1 MNRYLRSAL
10 LGLMW
15 AAVAAYVVW
24 AGASA
29 RRVRMAKRVGGL
41 EIEVV
46 DSSSQGH
53 LVSAAMV
60 RGWISQSGI
69 ETIGTAVDAV
79 DLTGIERL
87 IARNGF
93 VDEVAAYVSYDGV
106 LHVAI
111 SQRKPLLR
119 LLTDGLNAY
128 VTPEGYVF
136 AAPRASSLYVPV
148 VTGSYRPPLTGLDF
162 EVTRP
167 DHNSYYDAVANSML
181 DASAMPD
188 VIILSSDYLALYASQ
203 GLLWDMTD
211 AWNNSAT
218 KSSGRLI
225 SDAEKIMK
233 ANYVRGVD
241 GEKSLYG
248 FVPARGNGCVT
259 YVKEAWA
266 TQAGYSKADLTSKQL
281 SYDEFY
287 TMLKKMKEA
296 RGVDYVISAPGF
308 YSKEAPYTNYLPEFY
323 QNAQLTFYYDQAK
336 GEYVDGFS
344 QKEMKDALQRIQNA
358 VNDGLIN
365 KETST
370 KTTQTAR
377 NDFKSSDP
385 KTESGVFTY
394 WAGQWAETL
403 RGYLKTAGL
412 DDSIIPM
419 LPIKE
424 LGSYAERLA
433 PSWCITSHAAETGK
447 AEGIFKYFID
457 TMLDGGDIQTLWEY
471 GPKGYYYEEQ
481 ADGSFKFLPKK
492 TNAKTL
498 YSKAHLDCNLVLANF
513 VSGKDPGKD
522 EQPENVT
529 SCSDMFFEHSTLVDS
544 PAMTEEVGKLVGD
557 INTERYTVIDN
568 VARGEWTVDQGMQ
581 EYTKTVGS
589 KVEAALKS
597 LNTQFAGKN

>member
-1 MNRYLRSAL
+1 MR
-10 LGLMW
+10 
-15 AAVAAYVVW
+15 
-24 AGASA
+24 
-29 RRVRMAKRVGGL
+29 K
-41 EIEVV
+41 
-46 DSSSQGH
+46 
-53 LVSAAMV
+53 
-60 RGWISQSGI
+60 
-69 ETIGTAVDAV
+69 TIKKLTAVGLTLTSVMGLVACDNNNASNGTKETV
-79 DLTGIERL
+79 DWASVEKPEHFTVM
-87 IARNGF
+87 
-93 VDEVAAYVSYDGV
+93 VDG
-106 LHVAI
+106 
-111 SQRKPLLR
+111 
-119 LLTDGLNAY
+119 T
-128 VTPEGYVF
+128 
-136 AAPRASSLYVPV
+136 VP
-148 VTGSYRPPLTGLDF
+148 TLEEWGEKFDEQLKSLTGLDF
-162 EVTRP
+162 EITRP

-241 GEKSLYG
+241 GEKALYG

-358 VNDGLIN
+358 VNDGIIN

-412 DDSIIPM
+412 DDSIIPI

-481 ADGSFKFLPKK
+481 ADGSFKFLGKK
-492 TNAKTL
+492 TNPKTL
-498 YSKAHLDCNLVLANF
+498 YAKAHLDCNLVLANF
-513 VSGKDPGKD
+513 VSGKDPGKA

-589 KVEAALKS
+589 KVDAALKS

>member
-1 MNRYLRSAL
+1 
-10 LGLMW
+10 
-15 AAVAAYVVW
+15 
-24 AGASA
+24 
-29 RRVRMAKRVGGL
+29 
-41 EIEVV
+41 
-46 DSSSQGH
+46 
-53 LVSAAMV
+53 
-60 RGWISQSGI
+60 
-69 ETIGTAVDAV
+69 
-79 DLTGIERL
+79 
-87 IARNGF
+87 
-93 VDEVAAYVSYDGV
+93 
-106 LHVAI
+106 
-111 SQRKPLLR
+111 
-119 LLTDGLNAY
+119 
-128 VTPEGYVF
+128 
-136 AAPRASSLYVPV
+136 
-148 VTGSYRPPLTGLDF
+148 
-162 EVTRP
+162 
-167 DHNSYYDAVANSML
+167 
-181 DASAMPD
+181 
-188 VIILSSDYLALYASQ
+188 
-203 GLLWDMTD
+203 MTD